1 MTRYGQVIVGPPG
14 AGKSTYARGMQQF
27 LSQMGRDCIVVNLDF
42 ANEHVNKRRSTCAVV
57 GAEDQTNEREK
68 DETESGTYEC
78 ALDVRDLVSL
88 EMVMEEYKLGPNGG
102 MMFCMEYLLDH
113 VDWLVESIEKMPSSY
128 VLFDCPGQVELFS
141 HHRAMEEILSTLSKR
156 LDFRLCSVH
165 LIDSFYCLEPAT
177 FISAV
182 LLVAS
187 TMLRLSLPHV
197 NVLTKIDL
205 LPSYGPLPFT
215 MNFYTELTNLK
226 PLVRYIDNPIASL
239 EEIEREE
246 KEEQERKRAAAS
258 GDGDDEED
266 EYDDLSS
273 YGSFESDGGR
283 NPYPVAPTNGNG
295 SSKLR
300 GRLSRMSWELCDV
313 LSDFG
318 LVSFLP
324 MNIQDATT
332 VGRVAIAIDKANGY
346 TFAAN
351 ESLQERKRQ
360 ESLRNPQGGGT
371 ASSDGSL
378 NHLFS
383 MASQDLEPEFTKSI
397 EIYEKYESF

>member
-14 AGKSTYARGMQQF
+14 AGKSTYARGMRQF

-42 ANEHVNKRRSTCAVV
+42 ANENVNKRRGAAE
-57 GAEDQTNEREK
+57 GAESDEGEERT
-68 DETESGTYEC
+68 ETDIYEC

-102 MMFCMEYLLDH
+102 MMFCMEYLLDN
-113 VDWLVESIEKMPSSY
+113 VDWLVESIEKLPLSY
-128 VLFDCPGQVELFS
+128 VIFDCPGQVELFS
-141 HHRAMEEILSTLSKR
+141 HHKAMEEILSALTKR

-226 PLVRYIDNPIASL
+226 PLVRYIDNPLASL
-239 EEIEREE
+239 DDIEREE
-246 KEEQERKRAAAS
+246 KEQHERKIAGGG
-258 GDGDDEED
+258 GDGED
-266 EYDDLSS
+266 EDDDLSS
-273 YGSFESDGGR
+273 YGGSFGSDDGR
-283 NPYPVAPTNGNG
+283 NPYPATPANGNG
-295 SSKLR
+295 KGSKLR

-351 ESLQERKRQ
+351 EALQERKRQ
-360 ESLRNPQGGGT
+360 ESLRNPESGGT
-371 ASSDGSL
+371 AADGSL

-383 MASQDLEPEFTKSI
+383 MASQDLEPEYTKSL
-397 EIYEKYESF
+397 EIYEKYEDF